1 MTRMLLV
8 RHGQTEGFPG
18 GDYVHLTARGVEQ
31 AKALGAWLGAR
42 GPRPARVV
50 VGPRERQQETWAHL
64 AAAAGWSDA
73 HIIDPD
79 LDEIPAFEVFRH
91 VAELAAEGDAR
102 WAPVLAG
109 VVDEAAAL
117 EVFKVVILAWAAE
130 ELRPPDLVTWAAFR
144 ARVEGA
150 LRTHAGEPAMLVTS
164 AGWIGAAVAASARVH
179 DPVAAMELALPV
191 YNSSLSELSVR
202 GDRLSLMGFNH
213 TPHLGPTQAPTPI

>member
-1 MTRMLLV
+1 MTRVLLV

-18 GDYVHLTARGVEQ
+18 GDYVHLTPRGVEQ
-31 AKALGAWLGAR
+31 ATALGAWLGAR

-73 HIIDPD
+73 HIIDEA

-91 VAELAAEGDAR
+91 AAGLAAEGDPR
-102 WAPVLAG
+102 WAAAMG
-109 VVDEAAAL
+109 RVVDAAGAL
-117 EVFKVVILAWAAE
+117 EAFKEVILAWAADE
-130 ELRPPDLVTWAAFR
+130 VRPPDLVTWAAFR

-150 LRTHAGEPAMLVTS
+150 LRAHADEPAMR
-164 AGWIGAAVAASARVH
+164 AVAASVSVD

-191 YNSSLSELSVR
+191 YNSSLSEVAVR
-202 GDRLSLMGFNH
+202 GGRLSLVGFNH